1 MDKTRDMC
9 REIGEGVKRLQTWEE
24 LTV

>member
-24 LTV
+24 LTA